1 MGKTAV
7 MLLRQETHYRSDAF
21 MAGLKRHGYEVRTQP
36 DSAIKIGPDSLLV
49 LWNRKAGREDKMA
62 TAWERCGARV
72 VIAENGYIGKDSTG
86 HQYYAM
92 ALGGHNGSGKWH
104 VGGDDRFAKL
114 GIELA
119 PWRRG
124 DGYILLCGQRGIGSP
139 TMASPPGWHLNLLPR
154 LKGLGLNI
162 KVRNHP
168 GDRVPQI
175 PLEKDLD
182 GAAGALIWSSSS
194 GVKALAMGIP
204 VCYAAPHW
212 VCAPSAIDYYPGDLR
227 WHSRMLAWGTER
239 NSTDRLRAFRRMA
252 WAQWTLAEI
261 ASGEAFDALLDREL
275 NS

>member
-21 MAGLKRHGYEVRTQP
+21 MAGLKKHGYEVRTQP
-36 DSAIKIGPDSLLV
+36 DSNIKIGPDSLLV

-72 VIAENGYIGKDSTG
+72 VIAENGYIGKDPAG
-86 HQYYAM
+86 HQYYAL

-104 VGGDDRFAKL
+104 IGEEDRFAKL
-114 GIELA
+114 GITLQE
-119 PWRRG
+119 WRGGG
-124 DGYILLCGQRGIGSP
+124 DHILLCGQRGIGSP

-154 LKGLGLNI
+154 LKARGGPYLI

-175 PLEKDLD
+175 PLEKDLE

-212 VCAPSAIDYYPGDLR
+212 VCAPAAIRFNDKECHAVFKRDD
-227 WHSRMLAWGTER
+227 A
-239 NSTDRLRAFRRMA
+239 DRARAFHRMA
-252 WAQWTLAEI
+252 WAQWTLGEI
-261 ASGEAFDALLDREL
+261 TSGDAFDALLNREI